1 MTGQAAN
8 PAALPLLIQ
17 RIALAAFFG
26 VWVLDKFINPEH
38 TAGVFKGFY
47 GIELDLNMASIVG
60 AVQAVILI
68 AFLLGF
74 LKTYSYI
81 LMFAMHAVSTLSTF
95 KFLINPYGEGP
106 GMLFWAAVPV
116 LAAFWLQ
123 FALRKS
129 DTYSLDDMRGS
140 SSSVDQA

>member
-1 MTGQAAN
+1 MNGTAN
-8 PAALPLLIQ
+8 TTAALPLLIQ
-17 RIALAAFFG
+17 RIALSAFFG

-38 TAGVFKGFY
+38 TAGVFNNFY
-47 GIELDLNMASIVG
+47 GIDLALNLTWVVG

-74 LKTYSYI
+74 MKTYSYI

-95 KFLINPYGEGP
+95 KFLINPYGQGP

-129 DTYSLDDMRGS
+129 DTFALDDKLAAGRSEG
-140 SSSVDQA
+140 

>member
-1 MTGQAAN
+1 MNGTAN
-8 PAALPLLIQ
+8 TTAALPLLIQ
-17 RIALAAFFG
+17 RIALSAFFS

-38 TAGVFKGFY
+38 TAKVFSNFY
-47 GIELDLNMASIVG
+47 GIDLALNLTWVVG

-74 LKTYSYI
+74 MKTYSYI
-81 LMFAMHAVSTLSTF
+81 LMFAMHAVSTLSTY
-95 KFLINPYGEGP
+95 KSLINPYGNEGS

-129 DTYSLDDMRGS
+129 DTFALDDKLAAGRSEG
-140 SSSVDQA
+140 

>member
-60 AVQAVILI
+60 AAC
-68 AFLLGF
+68 
-74 LKTYSYI
+74 
-81 LMFAMHAVSTLSTF
+81 
-95 KFLINPYGEGP
+95 
-106 GMLFWAAVPV
+106 
-116 LAAFWLQ
+116 
-123 FALRKS
+123 R
-129 DTYSLDDMRGS
+129 RS
-140 SSSVDQA
+140 S